1 MYELENISWSWL
13 FLLIILISIL
23 FIFDRA
29 WKIKT
34 QKLFFSKS
42 NLERLSPNISN
53 LKPIIKIFFMIIGI
67 SMFIIA
73 MINPKIG
80 TKIETFQRLGVD
92 IVFAVDVSK
101 SMLAEDIAPSR
112 IEKSKQL
119 VGQVINNLGGDRI
132 GIVAYAGKA
141 FPQLPL
147 TTDYSSAKMFLQNMN
162 TDMLSSQGTAI
173 DEAIRLSSTYFDQ
186 DQSTERL
193 LFIVSDGEDH
203 NDLSYEMA
211 DLAAKNNITIYSI
224 GVGTEKG
231 SPIPIKKNGIVYAT
245 ETSSPTD
252 GNATISAGLNSN
264 AVSNSPASKTF
275 NVVAY
280 GYGGN
285 TVKETVT
292 VKVKNDDNPNI
303 NSLVTVVDCDPGEEK
318 TVNLGTLDEVDMPVW
333 ITCTEG
339 SINNSLGQKK
349 VGAGNN
355 INLKAFALPYEVDI
369 TGRES
374 NDTGKRASKTITLQ
388 IGPHKS
394 HDVVFRTVRPTIK
407 ETFDS
412 VGSVNNLPYPKINLG
427 SSSPSEY
434 INASSVDVDNID
446 ITRAEINS
454 RLESG
459 EISTEVKVSDDECQI
474 KRNSGSWKV
483 PRGI

>member
-53 LKPIIKIFFMIIGI
+53 LKPIIKIFFMIVGI

-186 DQSTERL
+186 DESTERI

-203 NDLSYEMA
+203 NDLTYDMA

-231 SPIPIKKNGIVYAT
+231 SPIPIKKNGIVMSYKKDINGDVVIT
-245 ETSSPTD
+245 KLNKTYLE
-252 GNATISAGLNSN
+252 NISD
-264 AVSNSPASKTF
+264 KT
-275 NVVAY
+275 
-280 GYGGN
+280 GG
-285 TVKETVT
+285 KF
-292 VKVKNDDNPNI
+292 I
-303 NSLVTVVDCDPGEEK
+303 
-318 TVNLGTLDEVDMPVW
+318 
-333 ITCTEG
+333 EG
-339 SINNSLGQKK
+339 SITKDVVQEVIQILENTEKKEFDTQKFSEFEDQFQWFIFLGF
-349 VGAGNN
+349 VFIIFDLFMRDG
-355 INLKAFALPYEVDI
+355 
-369 TGRES
+369 
-374 NDTGKRASKTITLQ
+374 KTIWL
-388 IGPHKS
+388 K
-394 HDVVFRTVRPTIK
+394 
-407 ETFDS
+407 
-412 VGSVNNLPYPKINLG
+412 NLNLFN
-427 SSSPSEY
+427 E
-434 INASSVDVDNID
+434 
-446 ITRAEINS
+446 
-454 RLESG
+454 
-459 EISTEVKVSDDECQI
+459 K
-474 KRNSGSWKV
+474 
-483 PRGI
+483 

>member
-1 MYELENISWSWL
+1 
-13 FLLIILISIL
+13 
-23 FIFDRA
+23 
-29 WKIKT
+29 
-34 QKLFFSKS
+34 
-42 NLERLSPNISN
+42 
-53 LKPIIKIFFMIIGI
+53 MIVGI

-231 SPIPIKKNGIVYAT
+231 SPIPIKKNGIVMSYKKDINGEVVIT
-245 ETSSPTD
+245 KLNKNYLE
-252 GNATISAGLNSN
+252 NISD
-264 AVSNSPASKTF
+264 KT
-275 NVVAY
+275 
-280 GYGGN
+280 
-285 TVKETVT
+285 K
-292 VKVKNDDNPNI
+292 
-303 NSLVTVVDCDPGEEK
+303 
-318 TVNLGTLDEVDMPVW
+318 
-333 ITCTEG
+333 
-339 SINNSLGQKK
+339 
-349 VGAGNN
+349 
-355 INLKAFALPYEVDI
+355 
-369 TGRES
+369 
-374 NDTGKRASKTITLQ
+374 GKYI
-388 IGPHKS
+388 
-394 HDVVFRTVRPTIK
+394 D
-407 ETFDS
+407 
-412 VGSVNNLPYPKINLG
+412 GSVTENVINEVIEILENTEKKEFDTQKFSEFKDQFQWFLFVGLFLIILDVLVFERKTYWLDKLNLFN
-427 SSSPSEY
+427 E
-434 INASSVDVDNID
+434 N
-446 ITRAEINS
+446 E
-454 RLESG
+454 
-459 EISTEVKVSDDECQI
+459 KV
-474 KRNSGSWKV
+474 
-483 PRGI
+483 

>member
-13 FLLIILISIL
+13 FLLIILICIL

-53 LKPIIKIFFMIIGI
+53 LKPIIKILFMIIGT

-80 TKIETFQRLGVD
+80 TKIETFQRIGVD

-162 TDMLSSQGTAI
+162 TNMLSSQGTAI

-231 SPIPIKKNGIVYAT
+231 SPIPIKKNGIVMSYKKDINGCLLY
-245 ETSSPTD
+245 TSD
-252 GNATISAGLNSN
+252 AA
-264 AVSNSPASKTF
+264 
-275 NVVAY
+275 
-280 GYGGN
+280 
-285 TVKETVT
+285 
-292 VKVKNDDNPNI
+292 
-303 NSLVTVVDCDPGEEK
+303 
-318 TVNLGTLDEVDMPVW
+318 DE
-333 ITCTEG
+333 
-339 SINNSLGQKK
+339 
-349 VGAGNN
+349 
-355 INLKAFALPYEVDI
+355 
-369 TGRES
+369 
-374 NDTGKRASKTITLQ
+374 
-388 IGPHKS
+388 
-394 HDVVFRTVRPTIK
+394 
-407 ETFDS
+407 
-412 VGSVNNLPYPKINLG
+412 
-427 SSSPSEY
+427 
-434 INASSVDVDNID
+434 
-446 ITRAEINS
+446 
-454 RLESG
+454 
-459 EISTEVKVSDDECQI
+459 
-474 KRNSGSWKV
+474 
-483 PRGI
+483 

>member
-13 FLLIILISIL
+13 FLLVILISIL

-34 QKLFFSKS
+34 QKLYFSKS
-42 NLERLSPNISN
+42 NLERLSPNISIT
-53 LKPIIKIFFMIIGI
+53 KPVIKTLFIAIGI

-80 TKIETFQRLGVD
+80 TKIETFQRVGVD

-186 DQSTERL
+186 DRSTERL

-231 SPIPIKKNGIVYAT
+231 SPIPIKKNGIVMSYKKDINGEVVITKLNKNYLENISDKTKGKYIDGSVT
-245 ETSSPTD
+245 ENVINEVIEILENTEKKEFDTQKFSEFKDQFQWFILIGFVLIVTD
-252 GNATISAGLNSN
+252 IFMRDG
-264 AVSNSPASKTF
+264 
-275 NVVAY
+275 
-280 GYGGN
+280 
-285 TVKETVT
+285 
-292 VKVKNDDNPNI
+292 
-303 NSLVTVVDCDPGEEK
+303 
-318 TVNLGTLDEVDMPVW
+318 
-333 ITCTEG
+333 
-339 SINNSLGQKK
+339 
-349 VGAGNN
+349 
-355 INLKAFALPYEVDI
+355 
-369 TGRES
+369 
-374 NDTGKRASKTITLQ
+374 KTIWL
-388 IGPHKS
+388 K
-394 HDVVFRTVRPTIK
+394 
-407 ETFDS
+407 
-412 VGSVNNLPYPKINLG
+412 NLNLFN
-427 SSSPSEY
+427 E
-434 INASSVDVDNID
+434 
-446 ITRAEINS
+446 
-454 RLESG
+454 
-459 EISTEVKVSDDECQI
+459 K
-474 KRNSGSWKV
+474 
-483 PRGI
+483 

>member
-42 NLERLSPNISN
+42 NLERLSPDIST
-53 LKPIIKIFFMIIGI
+53 LKPIIKILFIVIGI

-73 MINPKIG
+73 LINPKIG
-80 TKIETFQRLGVD
+80 SKIETFQRLGVD

-101 SMLAEDIAPSR
+101 SMLAEDIAPNR

-147 TTDYSSAKMFLQNMN
+147 TTDYSSGKMFLQNMN

-193 LFIVSDGEDH
+193 LFIISDGEDH

-231 SPIPIKKNGIVYAT
+231 SPIPIKKNGIVMSYKKDINGEVVITKLNKDYLQNISDKTKGKYIDGSVT
-245 ETSSPTD
+245 E
-252 GNATISAGLNSN
+252 
-264 AVSNSPASKTF
+264 
-275 NVVAY
+275 NVINEVIEILE
-280 GYGGN
+280 N
-285 TVKETVT
+285 TEKKEFDTQKFSEFKDQFQWFVL
-292 VKVKNDDNPNI
+292 I
-303 NSLVTVVDCDPGEEK
+303 GFLLIVVDIFMRDG
-318 TVNLGTLDEVDMPVW
+318 
-333 ITCTEG
+333 
-339 SINNSLGQKK
+339 
-349 VGAGNN
+349 
-355 INLKAFALPYEVDI
+355 
-369 TGRES
+369 
-374 NDTGKRASKTITLQ
+374 KTIWL
-388 IGPHKS
+388 K
-394 HDVVFRTVRPTIK
+394 
-407 ETFDS
+407 
-412 VGSVNNLPYPKINLG
+412 NLNLFN
-427 SSSPSEY
+427 E
-434 INASSVDVDNID
+434 
-446 ITRAEINS
+446 
-454 RLESG
+454 
-459 EISTEVKVSDDECQI
+459 K
-474 KRNSGSWKV
+474 
-483 PRGI
+483 

>member
-53 LKPIIKIFFMIIGI
+53 LKPIIKIFFMIVGI

-141 FPQLPL
+141 LPQLPL

-231 SPIPIKKNGIVYAT
+231 SPIPIKKNGIVMSYKKDINGEVVITKLNKNYLENISDKTKGKYIDGSVT
-245 ETSSPTD
+245 ENVINEVIEILENTEKKEFDTQKFSEFKDQFQWFILIGFVLIVIDIFMRD
-252 GNATISAGLNSN
+252 G
-264 AVSNSPASKTF
+264 
-275 NVVAY
+275 
-280 GYGGN
+280 
-285 TVKETVT
+285 
-292 VKVKNDDNPNI
+292 
-303 NSLVTVVDCDPGEEK
+303 
-318 TVNLGTLDEVDMPVW
+318 
-333 ITCTEG
+333 
-339 SINNSLGQKK
+339 
-349 VGAGNN
+349 
-355 INLKAFALPYEVDI
+355 
-369 TGRES
+369 
-374 NDTGKRASKTITLQ
+374 KTIWL
-388 IGPHKS
+388 K
-394 HDVVFRTVRPTIK
+394 
-407 ETFDS
+407 
-412 VGSVNNLPYPKINLG
+412 NLNLFN
-427 SSSPSEY
+427 E
-434 INASSVDVDNID
+434 
-446 ITRAEINS
+446 
-454 RLESG
+454 
-459 EISTEVKVSDDECQI
+459 K
-474 KRNSGSWKV
+474 
-483 PRGI
+483 

>member
-42 NLERLSPNISN
+42 NLDRLSPNISN
-53 LKPIIKIFFMIIGI
+53 LKPIIKIFFMIVGI

-231 SPIPIKKNGIVYAT
+231 SPIPIKKNGIVMSYKKDINGEVVITKLNKNYLENISDKTKGKYIYGCVT
-245 ETSSPTD
+245 E
-252 GNATISAGLNSN
+252 
-264 AVSNSPASKTF
+264 
-275 NVVAY
+275 NV
-280 GYGGN
+280 
-285 TVKETVT
+285 
-292 VKVKNDDNPNI
+292 I
-303 NSLVTVVDCDPGEEK
+303 NYVIQFL
-318 TVNLGTLDEVDMPVW
+318 
-333 ITCTEG
+333 
-339 SINNSLGQKK
+339 
-349 VGAGNN
+349 
-355 INLKAFALPYEVDI
+355 
-369 TGRES
+369 
-374 NDTGKRASKTITLQ
+374 
-388 IGPHKS
+388 
-394 HDVVFRTVRPTIK
+394 
-407 ETFDS
+407 
-412 VGSVNNLPYPKINLG
+412 
-427 SSSPSEY
+427 
-434 INASSVDVDNID
+434 
-446 ITRAEINS
+446 
-454 RLESG
+454 
-459 EISTEVKVSDDECQI
+459 
-474 KRNSGSWKV
+474 
-483 PRGI
+483 

>member
-13 FLLIILISIL
+13 FLLVILISIL

-42 NLERLSPNISN
+42 NLERLSPNISII
-53 LKPIIKIFFMIIGI
+53 KPIIKTLFIAIGI
-67 SMFIIA
+67 SMFTIA

-147 TTDYSSAKMFLQNMN
+147 TTDYSSAKMFLQNLN

-203 NDLSYEMA
+203 NDFSYEMA

-231 SPIPIKKNGIVYAT
+231 SPIPIKKNGIVMSYKKDINGEVVITKLNKNYLENISDKTKGKYIDGSVT
-245 ETSSPTD
+245 ENVINEVIEILENTEKKEFDIQKFSEFKDQFQWFILIGFVLIVIDIFMRD
-252 GNATISAGLNSN
+252 G
-264 AVSNSPASKTF
+264 
-275 NVVAY
+275 
-280 GYGGN
+280 
-285 TVKETVT
+285 
-292 VKVKNDDNPNI
+292 
-303 NSLVTVVDCDPGEEK
+303 
-318 TVNLGTLDEVDMPVW
+318 
-333 ITCTEG
+333 
-339 SINNSLGQKK
+339 
-349 VGAGNN
+349 
-355 INLKAFALPYEVDI
+355 
-369 TGRES
+369 
-374 NDTGKRASKTITLQ
+374 KTIWL
-388 IGPHKS
+388 K
-394 HDVVFRTVRPTIK
+394 
-407 ETFDS
+407 
-412 VGSVNNLPYPKINLG
+412 NLNLFN
-427 SSSPSEY
+427 E
-434 INASSVDVDNID
+434 
-446 ITRAEINS
+446 
-454 RLESG
+454 
-459 EISTEVKVSDDECQI
+459 K
-474 KRNSGSWKV
+474 
-483 PRGI
+483 